1 MISITTLSSKTIPI
15 TIIKNDTHHYHKK
28 RYPSLIIRNDIHRY
42 TIKNGIHHYTI
53 IKYDIHH
60 YTIIK
65 NSDGTYEN
73 NDGNSD
79 IGSDALHSRQKSAD
93 SWRQSVQHDRCD
105 RAVATKPLSG
115 NKVSPVTRIVGI
127 RCGALHL

>member
-1 MISITTLSSKTIPI
+1 MISITTLSSKTISI

-79 IGSDALHSRQKSAD
+79 IGSDALHSRQKNAD

-105 RAVATKPLSG
+105 RCHLRMG
-115 NKVSPVTRIVGI
+115 C
-127 RCGALHL
+127 CGAHHGIAEFLETLVGSRS